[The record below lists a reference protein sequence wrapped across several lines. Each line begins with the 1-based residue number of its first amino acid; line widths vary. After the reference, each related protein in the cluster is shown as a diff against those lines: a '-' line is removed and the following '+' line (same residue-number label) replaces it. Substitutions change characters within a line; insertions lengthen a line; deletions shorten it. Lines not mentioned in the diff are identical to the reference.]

1 MNTDPP
7 LRGISSM
14 ATRALLAQLVAEF
27 EQRGGPPVSIES
39 VGGVDAA
46 RRVQA
51 GEDFDL
57 VTLAADAIERLIDQG
72 QLLPGRVDLARSGVA
87 AAVRQGAA
95 VPDFSS
101 VDSLRRAVLEAPR
114 IGYSTGPSGVALLEL
129 FKRWGV
135 HEALA
140 PRLLQAPAGVPVA
153 ALVARGD
160 VALGF
165 QQLSELIDMP
175 GIALVGPLPA
185 AVQITTVFSAGIG
198 VRSRQIEAA
207 RACLSFMAGPQ
218 AVDAKRKQGMDA
230 A

>member
-1 MNTDPP
+1 
-7 LRGISSM
+7 M
-14 ATRALLAQLVAEF
+14 ATRALLAQLSALF
-27 EQRGGPPVSIES
+27 EQGGGPPVSIES
-39 VGGVDAA
+39 VGGVDAV

-57 VTLAADAIERLIDQG
+57 VILAADAIERLIDQG

-129 FKRWGV
+129 FKHWGV
-135 HEALA
+135 HEALV

-175 GIALVGPLPA
+175 GITLVGPLPA

>member
-1 MNTDPP
+1 MKTEPP

-14 ATRALLAQLVAEF
+14 ATRALLAQLSALF
-27 EQRGGPPVSIES
+27 EQGGGPPVSIES
-39 VGGVDAA
+39 VGGVDAV

-57 VTLAADAIERLIDQG
+57 VILAADAIERLIDQG

-175 GIALVGPLPA
+175 GITLVGPLPA

-218 AVDAKRKQGMDA
+218 AVDAKRTQGMDA

>member
-1 MNTDPP
+1 
-7 LRGISSM
+7 M
-14 ATRALLAQLVAEF
+14 ATRALLAQLSALF
-27 EQRGGPPVSIES
+27 EQGGGPPVSIES
-39 VGGVDAA
+39 VGGVDAV

-57 VTLAADAIERLIDQG
+57 VILAADAIERLIDQG

-175 GIALVGPLPA
+175 GITLVGPLPA

>member
-1 MNTDPP
+1 
-7 LRGISSM
+7 M
-14 ATRALLAQLVAEF
+14 ATRALLAQLSALF
-27 EQRGGPPVSIES
+27 EQGGGPPVSIES
-39 VGGVDAA
+39 VGGVDAV

-57 VTLAADAIERLIDQG
+57 VILAADAIERLIDQG

-140 PRLLQAPAGVPVA
+140 PRLLQAPSGVPVA

>member
-1 MNTDPP
+1 MKTEPP

-14 ATRALLAQLVAEF
+14 ATRALLAQLSALF
-27 EQRGGPPVSIES
+27 EQGGGPPVSIES
-39 VGGVDAA
+39 VGGVDAV

-57 VTLAADAIERLIDQG
+57 VILAAGAIERLIDQG
-72 QLLPGRVDLARSGVA
+72 QLLTGRVDLARSGVA

-175 GIALVGPLPA
+175 GITLVGPLPA

>member
-1 MNTDPP
+1 
-7 LRGISSM
+7 M
-14 ATRALLAQLVAEF
+14 ATRALLAQLSALF
-27 EQRGGPPVSIES
+27 EQGGGPPVSIES

-57 VTLAADAIERLIDQG
+57 VILAADAIERLIDQG
-72 QLLPGRVDLARSGVA
+72 QLLTGRVDLARSGVA

-114 IGYSTGPSGVALLEL
+114 IGYSTGPSGVSLLEL

-175 GIALVGPLPA
+175 GITLVGPLPA

>member
-1 MNTDPP
+1 MKTEPP

-14 ATRALLAQLVAEF
+14 ATRALLAQLSALF
-27 EQRGGPPVSIES
+27 EQGGGPPVSIES
-39 VGGVDAA
+39 VGGVDAV

-57 VTLAADAIERLIDQG
+57 VILAADAIERLIDQG

-114 IGYSTGPSGVALLEL
+114 IGYSTGPSGVSLLEL

-175 GIALVGPLPA
+175 GITLVGPLPA

>member
-1 MNTDPP
+1 
-7 LRGISSM
+7 M
-14 ATRALLAQLVAEF
+14 ATRALLAQLSALF
-27 EQRGGPPVSIES
+27 EQGGGPPVSIES
-39 VGGVDAA
+39 VGGVDAV

-57 VTLAADAIERLIDQG
+57 VILAADAIERLIDQG
-72 QLLPGRVDLARSGVA
+72 QLLTGRVDLARSGVA

-129 FKRWGV
+129 FKHWGV
-135 HEALA
+135 HEALV

-175 GIALVGPLPA
+175 GITLVGPLPA